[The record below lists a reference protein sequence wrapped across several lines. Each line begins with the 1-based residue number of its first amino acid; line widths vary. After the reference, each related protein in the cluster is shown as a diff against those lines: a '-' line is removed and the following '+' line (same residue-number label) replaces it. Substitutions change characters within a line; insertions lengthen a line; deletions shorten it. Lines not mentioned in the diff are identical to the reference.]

1 MAVPPRTTINQ
12 HKKKPTRPLRS
23 LASCGGGPL
32 VNEEI
37 TAMVFSSFAIATPPS
52 SYCDRAAVLATALTQ
67 IFSSSMSRTELQYHI
82 EEMLRSEFA
91 DVAREAAA
99 DRSFADE

>member
-1 MAVPPRTTINQ
+1 
-12 HKKKPTRPLRS
+12 
-23 LASCGGGPL
+23 
-32 VNEEI
+32 
-37 TAMVFSSFAIATPPS
+37 MVFSSFAIATPPS

-67 IFSSSMSRTELQYHI
+67 IFSSSMPRTELQYHI